1 MGPEDILSLLWWMH
15 LHCCRNNAE
24 LSSIRFLLFP
34 DKWVD
39 HALADTKVNSASNF
53 CTCICCHAVYWI
65 RSVSAS
71 RLTRQA
77 HFPPQ
82 HCRQHIW
89 KGQIGLWKEWLIV
102 GLIEEHGQL
111 DGGMK
116 VTWDKMKHFM
126 IKNVT
131 ADLIQVLHC
140 RVHLPTRPVPPQI
153 SKGGNFTIN
162 LVAHSH
168 FSNDTLTVEE
178 RVLHTK

>member
-39 HALADTKVNSASNF
+39 HALADTKVNSASNL

-102 GLIEEHGQL
+102 GLIVEHGQL

-126 IKNVT
+126 IKKCNCWPYSGPPLLSTSVHT
-131 ADLIQVLHC
+131 ACSTPNQQGGQLH
-140 RVHLPTRPVPPQI
+140 H
-153 SKGGNFTIN
+153 
-162 LVAHSH
+162 
-168 FSNDTLTVEE
+168 
-178 RVLHTK
+178 